1 MPATEGDGRPS
12 GAGRW
17 VPPRQEHLQSGT
29 HLPPHRRSPS
39 IQRPPAA
46 LTHTPHPHTHW
57 LQIPDR
63 PDVPQ
68 LQGWQA
74 SSKVHLLNLAY
85 DLMPPDCVSV
95 VVTEMGAVPPTS
107 VAVILREAQRDS
119 LL

>member
-1 MPATEGDGRPS
+1 MRAPASTHAPAPPGPGR
-12 GAGRW
+12 R
-17 VPPRQEHLQSGT
+17 
-29 HLPPHRRSPS
+29 
-39 IQRPPAA
+39 
-46 LTHTPHPHTHW
+46 

>member
-1 MPATEGDGRPS
+1 M
-12 GAGRW
+12 AGRSD
-17 VPPRQEHLQSGT
+17 QMASSAGTGACSGELT
-29 HLPPHRRSPS
+29 PAKQPLPFFQCPKPS
-39 IQRPPAA
+39 RLLPLAPPALPA
-46 LTHTPHPHTHW
+46 GW